1 VSAVPFRARVLQ
13 ALLPALRTEP
23 HVLACWEGGS
33 VATGRADAFSDID
46 LCLVAEADQTTAAF
60 ATVEVALAAAA
71 PIAHTWRVE
80 PAAFPHLAQ
89 RFYLLAGAPPFF
101 AVDCSVLTPAGVA
114 QFMERERHGEPVVHF
129 DRCGLIAP
137 RALDRDAHAEKM
149 RHRFEQIRA
158 AWPVYRMLV
167 QKELARGRP
176 LDAIGF
182 YLNGMLRL
190 LVELAGLRFRPA
202 RFDFGWRY
210 LHHDVPAELQ
220 QQLRSFACL
229 DDHQR
234 IGVLLPEVDALAARL
249 IGEIEAQGTTPST
262 E

>member
-1 VSAVPFRARVLQ
+1 VSAASFRDRVLQ
-13 ALLPALRTEP
+13 ALLPALQGEP
-23 HVLACWEGGS
+23 RLLACWEGGS

-46 LCLVAEADQTTAAF
+46 LCLVADADQTTVAF
-60 ATVEVALAAAA
+60 ATVEAALAAVA

-114 QFMERERHGEPVVHF
+114 QFMERERHGEPVVYF
-129 DRCGLIAP
+129 DRCGLIAS
-137 RALDRDAHAEKM
+137 RALDRAAHAEKM
-149 RHRFEQIRA
+149 RRRFEQIRA

-167 QKELARGRP
+167 EKELARGRA
-176 LDAIGF
+176 LDAIGY

-210 LHHDVPAELQ
+210 LHHDLPAEIQ
-220 QQLRSFACL
+220 QQLRSFACFGS
-229 DDHQR
+229 HQR
-234 IGVLLPEVDALAARL
+234 IGALLPEVDALAARL
-249 IGEIEAQGTTPST
+249 IGEIEAQAAAPRA